1 MSRVRVVVTAGPTY
15 EFLDP
20 VRFLG
25 NVSSGRMGFAIA
37 EEAARKGHA
46 VTLIAGPVHRLTPA
60 RVKRIDVVS
69 AREMLAAT
77 RKAFRTADAL
87 FMTAAVADWRPVR
100 KLKGK
105 WRKGAVPGEVVSLDL
120 VQNPDILATV
130 AARKGERLVV
140 GFALETADGVR
151 RAREKMKRKGADY
164 MVLND
169 ASALNADR
177 TSVTILGSDGSCRSI
192 VDCTKKTIARNLV
205 KLIPS

>member
-46 VTLIAGPVHRLTPA
+46 VTLIAGPVHRPTPA

-77 RKAFRTADAL
+77 RKAFRTADVL

-105 WRKGAVPGEVVSLDL
+105 WRKGDVPGEVVSLDL

-177 TSVTILGSDGSCRSI
+177 TSVTILGSDGSRRSI